1 MQELSCGNGRA
12 GLQLLQCL
20 QLLQSL
26 QLLQLKKFCGNHFND
41 WINVCIAR
49 HCFMTPQTT
58 TITTQ

>member
-26 QLLQLKKFCGNHFND
+26 QLLQLKKFYDNHFND
-41 WINVCIAR
+41 WLNVCIAQ
-49 HCFMTPQTT
+49 HCL
-58 TITTQ
+58 